1 MTQKER
7 IINHLK
13 KYKTIT
19 DKQAE
24 DLYGIRRTA
33 ARVHE
38 LRQDGYNIETAM
50 VAVKDRYGKKTY
62 VARYELKE
70 AA

>member
-38 LRQDGYNIETAM
+38 LRQDGYKIETAM
-50 VAVKDRYGKKTY
+50 VAVKDRYGKTTH